1 MAQLRRILEI
11 GYGGYPMG
19 NTANGDIRK
28 FARQLP
34 PDTIYHGIDFPG
46 RKDGKSARLPNKFKA
61 LEIADLEAGYCRHG
75 PGNVFLYRMDGRRLG
90 FRPGV
95 FHEVH
100 LHDIVHDPRVS
111 LEDVRSMFSESY
123 RVLMDGGLLIA
134 TGMEGKI
141 FETSIIMA
149 ALAMEQAGFRRRSG
163 VDLYDA
169 TAFGKQIEEG
179 HGRMPWFTIIAV
191 K

>member
-1 MAQLRRILEI
+1 MVLEI

-34 PDTIYHGIDFPG
+34 PDTAYHGIDYPG
-46 RKDGKSARLPNKFKA
+46 RKDGKSAILPSRIKA
-61 LEIADLEAGYCRHG
+61 LEIADTETKYCKDK
-75 PGNVFLYRMDGRRLG
+75 PVNVFLYRMDGRKLG
-90 FRPGV
+90 FRAEV
-95 FHEVH
+95 FQEVH
-100 LHDIVHDPRVS
+100 LHDIIHDPRIS
-111 LEDVRSMFSESY
+111 IGDVRSMMSEAY
-123 RVLMDGGLLIA
+123 RVLAARGLLVV
-134 TGMEGKI
+134 TGMEGRM
-141 FETSIIMA
+141 FEIRVLEA

-163 VDLYDA
+163 MDLYDA
-169 TAFGKQIEEG
+169 TGFGKQIEAG